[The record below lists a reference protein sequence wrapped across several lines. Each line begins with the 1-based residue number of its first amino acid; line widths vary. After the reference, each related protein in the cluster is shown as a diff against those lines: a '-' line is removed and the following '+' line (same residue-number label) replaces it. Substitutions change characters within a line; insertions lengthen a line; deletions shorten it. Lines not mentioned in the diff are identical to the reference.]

1 MKLLDTHYANCA
13 FYNSRDHVFL
23 FGDAVL
29 PGEDGAVSRY
39 KGMDGYDWL
48 AMGSGTLPVRG
59 GFSQ

>member
-39 KGMDGYDWL
+39 KGMDG
-48 AMGSGTLPVRG
+48 
-59 GFSQ
+59 